1 MAFAEDGLGG
11 PTTLISHLNEDQS
24 QDANEFVTTTKQLGG
39 ESQDLRIHQ
48 ATDSDINIRGAIRS
62 VKRGEELIDDELV
75 SPRNRLDHLSIEAI
89 EGTGGALSTKDIHQ
103 LSQQITAENLL
114 KYLDTKYK
122 EKKQENSSV
131 FEHSRASHLSE
142 QHRHSSRKSPIAH
155 TRKLGFNPS
164 SQPAI
169 LSDRKPSPHALTSAE
184 IPNVMVPAL
193 ADRLPPEQLNL
204 AQAQLQVVHL
214 DGPNF
219 LKVMDEQR

>member
-1 MAFAEDGLGG
+1 MAFADDNLGG
-11 PTTLISHLNEDQS
+11 PTTLISHLNDDQS
-24 QDANEFVTTTKQLGG
+24 NDANEFATTTKQIG
-39 ESQDLRIHQ
+39 ESQDQRAQHQ
-48 ATDSDINIRGAIRS
+48 ATDSDMNMRGALRS
-62 VKRGEELIDDELV
+62 VKRGEELVDDELL

-103 LSQQITAENLL
+103 SSQQITAENLL

-164 SQPAI
+164 SQPPI
-169 LSDRKPSPHALTSAE
+169 LSDRKPSPHALTHTDMHTA
-184 IPNVMVPAL
+184 
-193 ADRLPPEQLNL
+193 
-204 AQAQLQVVHL
+204 
-214 DGPNF
+214 
-219 LKVMDEQR
+219 